1 MMAKKAS
8 VEKKSKRTCYS
19 VVIVPQYEGR
29 AHQFKVSRLA
39 IYSVITVVILFF
51 SGFAYAMAQ
60 NTQLKNTVAQ
70 YNGMGLDQVVRLQ
83 ATQLDAANEAIS
95 TSNTEVTALKKYVDY
110 LGTLDAKVRKTLG
123 VGGSSVSLASILKTT
138 ATPTLSVSR
147 GLGEAATQLSTSTAV
162 VQKEAQTR
170 EKNLIVLQDAASKY
184 NSILAETPSIWPLY
198 GLITSEFGWRS
209 NPFGGSGSEVH
220 DGVDIAAPYG
230 TAIRATADGTVVQV
244 GWNGT
249 YGISVTLYHRNGIE
263 TLYGHMSR
271 MAVAA
276 GQTVKKGQVIGYE
289 GLTGRTTGPHC
300 HYQVIIN
307 GTAVDPMTYL
317 N

>member
-123 VGGSSVSLASILKTT
+123 VSSSVSLASILKTT

-184 NSILAETPSIWPLY
+184 NSILAKTPSIWPLY
-198 GLITSEFGWRS
+198 GLITSAFGWRS
-209 NPFGGSGSEVH
+209 NPFGGSSGEEH

-271 MAVAA
+271 MAVSA

-300 HYQVIIN
+300 HYQVMIN
-307 GTAVDPMTYL
+307 GTPVNPMTYL
-317 N
+317 D

>member
-8 VEKKSKRTCYS
+8 VEKKSKRISYS
-19 VVIVPQYEGR
+19 VVIVPQYEGC

-39 IYSVITVVILFF
+39 IYGVITAFILFF
-51 SGFAYAMAQ
+51 SGFAYAIAQ
-60 NTQLKNTVAQ
+60 NARLKNTVAQ
-70 YNGMGLDQVVRLQ
+70 YDGMGLDQVVRLQ

-95 TSNTEVTALKKYVDY
+95 TSKTEVTALKKYVDY

-123 VGGSSVSLASILKTT
+123 VGGSSVSLASILKST

-147 GLGEAATQLSTSTAV
+147 GLGEAATQLSMSTAV

-170 EKNLIVLQDAASKY
+170 EKNL
-184 NSILAETPSIWPLY
+184 SIWPLY
-198 GLITSEFGWRS
+198 GLITSSFGWRS
-209 NPFGGSGSEVH
+209 NPFGGSSGEAH

-244 GWNGT
+244 GWNGS

-271 MAVAA
+271 MAVSA

>member
-1 MMAKKAS
+1 MTKKAS

-19 VVIVPQYEGR
+19 VVIVPQYEGC

-39 IYSVITVVILFF
+39 IYSVITVFILFV
-51 SGFAYAMAQ
+51 SGFAYAIAQ
-60 NTQLKNTVAQ
+60 NTRLKNTVAQ
-70 YNGMGLDQVVRLQ
+70 YDGRGLDQVVRLQ

-95 TSNTEVTALKKYVDY
+95 NSYTELTALKKYVDY

-123 VGGSSVSLASILKTT
+123 VGGNSVSLASILKST

-147 GLGEAATQLSTSTAV
+147 GLGEAATQLLTSTAV
-162 VQKEAQTR
+162 VQKEAEAR
-170 EKNLIVLQDAASKY
+170 EKNLILLQDAASRY
-184 NSILAETPSIWPLY
+184 NNMLAETPSIWPLY
-198 GLITSEFGWRS
+198 GLITSTYGWRS
-209 NPFGGSGSEVH
+209 NPFGGSSGEYH

-230 TAIRATADGTVVQV
+230 TAIRATADGRVELS
-244 GWNGT
+244 GWNGS

-271 MAVAA
+271 TAVLA

-289 GLTGRTTGPHC
+289 GSTGRATGAHC
-300 HYQVIIN
+300 HYQIIIN
-307 GTAVDPMTYL
+307 GNAVNPMTYL
-317 N
+317 E